1 MVNERLNRRE
11 VCSVEEFLAYVFIQW
26 NGKMMYLTTPS
37 SKLKKVIQ
45 YINNS
50 IGDEKEKLPQIT
62 LHGLR
67 HTSATLLIAEKG
79 SGSK

>member
-37 SKLKKVIQ
+37 SELKKVIQ